1 MNTVNKLLDKAREV
15 CSSDSEIARKLNVTR
30 SAVSKWRHG
39 GKIEPAHLAK
49 LLTLTQ
55 QDPALAVQVMA
66 EQDATPE
73 ERRMWGV
80 VWDRL
85 SPVTSMVAGVLL
97 AVGLA
102 LPYRAEAIGKQAE
115 PQTSCALCA
124 IAKEWTARLA
134 RWLARMILGGQHAHL
149 LAL

>member
-55 QDPALAVQVMA
+55 QDPAIAVQVMA
-66 EQDATPE
+66 EQEATPE

-102 LPYRAEAIGKQAE
+102 IPYQAKASQKPQAE
-115 PQTSCALCA
+115 PLHPMCIMRS
-124 IAKEWTARLA
+124 LA
-134 RWLARMILGGQHAHL
+134 RWLRAAATRYAARWTHGTPAV
-149 LAL
+149 LA